1 MFMTTQP
8 DIFFLMLVNSVFYV
22 KPILIELLAVGNLCA
37 PSDREC
43 VYRVDE
49 HEYETLRPAMW
60 KNVLLDASAVDLWT
74 RTEYGERIFEKKS
87 GWEYCRISAIK
98 SRCPINSFLTDLNHQ
113 PNTCLSRGIPLHFQ
127 SFFPLGNHQ
136 NLLNFDRFKNWD
148 LAYTWRIVP
157 VKK

>member
-49 HEYETLRPAMW
+49 HEYETLRPAM
-60 KNVLLDASAVDLWT
+60 
-74 RTEYGERIFEKKS
+74 
-87 GWEYCRISAIK
+87 
-98 SRCPINSFLTDLNHQ
+98 
-113 PNTCLSRGIPLHFQ
+113 
-127 SFFPLGNHQ
+127 
-136 NLLNFDRFKNWD
+136 
-148 LAYTWRIVP
+148 
-157 VKK
+157 